1 MYVKDSVGLSTRNLD
16 KNRNETTTKYL
27 SNSGMLAGFGFN
39 LVDIYKWFYFYFS
52 AFSLIYIFGTSTM
65 IYFMEI
71 KCTQFEFK
79 TKWESLSHV

>member
-39 LVDIYKWFYFYFS
+39 LVDIYK
-52 AFSLIYIFGTSTM
+52 
-65 IYFMEI
+65 
-71 KCTQFEFK
+71 
-79 TKWESLSHV
+79 